1 MDVQELI
8 GEESVKRPECPLF
21 DKWVLWAHL
30 PHDTDW
36 SLPSYKDIMCMNYA
50 EDMVSLYNY
59 LPEILVKNCMLFLM
73 RKNISPTWEDKKN
86 RNGGCFS
93 YKINNKDV
101 YDVWRSLSY
110 ILGGET
116 ISPDPKFVANV
127 NGITISPK
135 KAFCI
140 IKIWMATCDYQDPS
154 KIRTF
159 EGLSSHGCIFKRHKP
174 EY

>member
-1 MDVQELI
+1 
-8 GEESVKRPECPLF
+8 
-21 DKWVLWAHL
+21 
-30 PHDTDW
+30 
-36 SLPSYKDIMCMNYA
+36 MNYA

-135 KAFCI
+135 KARVIELRCAF
-140 IKIWMATCDYQDPS
+140 
-154 KIRTF
+154 
-159 EGLSSHGCIFKRHKP
+159 FKGEKLHLHFFF
-174 EY
+174 